1 MEERYKSMIVVDL
14 MLKRINEETGKKRGI
29 TSIKKKYRI

>member
-14 MLKRINEETGKKRGI
+14 MLIRKNEETGKKEALLV
-29 TSIKKKYRI
+29 